1 MAEYKTRVA
10 STSRRDQ
17 QSSNSIN
24 KSWSHPSQWN
34 SGEEFVLKPGLI
46 IRENYR
52 LTEKLG
58 EGGMGVVWKAVDLI
72 QEAGDSRNPY
82 VAIKFLSRDFKDHPD
97 ALKAL
102 VREFSRY
109 KKLTHTNIL
118 KAYGLDRIGDR
129 FFMVMEFLEGIP
141 LNKFIRN
148 NPNGIS
154 LSEAEYIIND
164 MAEALEHAH
173 QNGVAHLDFKP
184 ANVLYDDELNIA
196 KVIDFGIAR
205 RIEESDQDDTTR
217 FDPGSLGALT
227 DSYAS
232 TEMFLGLKPD
242 PRDDIYGFACVT
254 YELLSGK
261 HPYQRKKANQ
271 AEHEELSPQP
281 IKSLNS
287 QQNKALLHALA
298 FNRNDRTPTA
308 AKFLDEFFSKKKKK
322 LGLVGKSII
331 IFLVLMIASISAL
344 TFFKKPQNTE
354 IEKVQPPPVEQP
366 KRPTEVQKPVEKPQ
380 VVIEKPKV
388 VIEKPKTEPPALACE
403 QFSTKILLRDAHNY
417 MENYRIIYPDGD
429 NALEKYQQV
438 LKLCPTNEE
447 AKNGLLKIAEF
458 YKNKAKSSLIIGHI
472 ERCKKHIDNA
482 LRAVPNDKNLKE
494 FCK

>member
-1 MAEYKTRVA
+1 MAEYKTKVA
-10 STSRRDQ
+10 SISRRNQ

-24 KSWSHPSQWN
+24 KSWSHSSQWD
-34 SGEEFVLKPGLI
+34 SGEELVLERGLI

-52 LTEKLG
+52 LIEKLG

-109 KKLTHTNIL
+109 KKLTHSNIL
-118 KAYGLDRIGDR
+118 KAYGLDRIGST

-154 LSEAEYIIND
+154 LSEAKYIINH

-184 ANVLYDDELNIA
+184 ANVLYDDDLNIA

-205 RIEESDQDDTTR
+205 RIEEIDQDDTTR

-232 TEMFLGLKPD
+232 SEMFLGLKPD

-271 AEHEELSPQP
+271 AEHEKLSPQP
-281 IKSLNS
+281 IQSLNS

-298 FNRNDRTPTA
+298 FNRKDRTPTA
-308 AKFLDEFFSKKKKK
+308 AQFLDEFFSKKK
-322 LGLVGKSII
+322 LGLIGKSMI

-344 TFFKKPQNTE
+344 TFFKKPKNTE
-354 IEKVQPPPVEQP
+354 IETPIIKEVKQIEEPKIEPPV
-366 KRPTEVQKPVEKPQ
+366 
-380 VVIEKPKV
+380 
-388 VIEKPKTEPPALACE
+388 LACK
-403 QFSTKILLRDAHNY
+403 QSSTQILLRDAQNH
-417 MENYRIIYPDGD
+417 MENYSIIYPVGN

-438 LKLCPTNEE
+438 LKLCPSNEE
-447 AKNGLLKIAEF
+447 AKNGLFKIAEF
-458 YKNKAKSSLIIGHI
+458 YKNKAKSSLIIGNI

-482 LRAVPNDKNLKE
+482 LRAVPNDSDLID
-494 FCK
+494 FCKK

>member
-17 QSSNSIN
+17 QSNNSIN
-24 KSWSHPSQWN
+24 KSWSHPSQWD
-34 SGEEFVLKPGLI
+34 SGEEFVLEPGVI

-164 MAEALEHAH
+164 MAKALEHAH

-205 RIEESDQDDTTR
+205 RIEEIDEDDTTR

-232 TEMFLGLKPD
+232 SEMFLGLKPD

-271 AEHEELSPQP
+271 AENEKLSPQP

-308 AKFLDEFFSKKKKK
+308 AQFLDEFFSRKKKKV
-322 LGLVGKSII
+322 GFVGKSII
-331 IFLVLMIASISAL
+331 IFLVLVVASISAL

-354 IEKVQPPPVEQP
+354 IETEIIKEQVQQP
-366 KRPTEVQKPVEKPQ
+366 KEPQPV
-380 VVIEKPKV
+380 VVVE
-388 VIEKPKTEPPALACE
+388 EPPALACE
-403 QFSTKILLRDAHNY
+403 QFSTKILLRDAHKY
-417 MENYRIIYPDGD
+417 MQEYSIIYPVGD

-438 LKLCPTNEE
+438 LELCPTNQE
-447 AKNGLLKIAEF
+447 AKNGLTNIAES

-472 ERCKKHIDNA
+472 KRCQKHIDNA
-482 LRAVPNDKNLKE
+482 LRAAPNDPDLID
-494 FCK
+494 FCKK

>member
-1 MAEYKTRVA
+1 MAEYKTKVA

-24 KSWSHPSQWN
+24 KSWSHPSQWA
-34 SGEEFVLKPGLI
+34 SGEELVLAPGVI

-52 LTEKLG
+52 LIEKLG

-109 KKLTHTNIL
+109 KKLTHSNIL

-141 LNKFIRN
+141 LNKFIKN

-154 LSEAEYIIND
+154 LSEAKYIIND

-184 ANVLYDDELNIA
+184 ANVLYDDDLNIA

-205 RIEESDQDDTTR
+205 RIEEIDQDDTTR

-232 TEMFLGLKPD
+232 CEMFLGFKPD

-271 AEHEELSPQP
+271 AENEKLSPQP
-281 IKSLNS
+281 IQSLNS

-298 FNRNDRTPTA
+298 FNRDDRTPTA
-308 AKFLDEFFSKKKKK
+308 AQFLDEFFSKKKKK

-331 IFLVLMIASISAL
+331 IFLVLVIASISAL
-344 TFFKKPQNTE
+344 TFFNKDQNTKDQQP
-354 IEKVQPPPVEQP
+354 IKPPPIQQPKIETETPQSVEQP
-366 KRPTEVQKPVEKPQ
+366 Q
-380 VVIEKPKV
+380 VIEEPT
-388 VIEKPKTEPPALACE
+388 IDIQPPALACE
-403 QFSTKILLRDAHNY
+403 QFSTKVLLKDANNH
-417 MENYRIIYPDGD
+417 MENYRVIYPVGD
-429 NALEKYQQV
+429 NALKKYQQV
-438 LKLCPTNEE
+438 LELCPTNEE

-458 YKNKAKSSLIIGHI
+458 YKNKAKKSLRKGHI
-472 ERCKKHIDNA
+472 GTCKRHINNA
-482 LRAVPNDKNLKE
+482 LRAVPNDQNLKE
-494 FCK
+494 FCKK

>member
-1 MAEYKTRVA
+1 MTEYKTKVA
-10 STSRRDQ
+10 STSRRNQ
-17 QSSNSIN
+17 QSSSSIN
-24 KSWSHPSQWN
+24 KSWSHPSQWD
-34 SGEEFVLKPGLI
+34 SGEELILEPGVI

-52 LTEKLG
+52 LIEKLG

-72 QEAGDSRNPY
+72 QEAGDSRNSY
-82 VAIKFLSRDFKDHPD
+82 VAIKFLSRDFKHHPD

-109 KKLTHTNIL
+109 KKLTHLNIL
-118 KAYGLDRIGDR
+118 KAYGLDRIGSA

-141 LNKFIRN
+141 LKQFIRN

-164 MAEALEHAH
+164 MAQALEHAH
-173 QNGVAHLDFKP
+173 KNGVAHLDFKP
-184 ANVLYDDELNIA
+184 ANVLYDDDLNIA

-205 RIEESDQDDTTR
+205 PIDQSDQDKTL

-232 TEMFLGLKPD
+232 YEMFLGLKPD
-242 PRDDIYGFACVT
+242 PRDDIYALACVT

-271 AEHEELSPQP
+271 AEHEKLSPQP

-308 AKFLDEFFSKKKKK
+308 AQFLDELFSHKNNK
-322 LGLVGKSII
+322 LGLIGTSII
-331 IFLVLMIASISAL
+331 IFLVLVIASISAL
-344 TFFKKPQNTE
+344 TFFKKDPQPVT
-354 IEKVQPPPVEQP
+354 PPPKE
-366 KRPTEVQKPVEKPQ
+366 
-380 VVIEKPKV
+380 VIEKPP
-388 VIEKPKTEPPALACE
+388 IETQPPVLACE
-403 QFSTKILLRDAHNY
+403 QPSTKKLLRDAHNH
-417 MENYRIIYPDGD
+417 MENDRIIYPDGN

-438 LKLCPTNEE
+438 LKLCPTNQE
-447 AKNGLLKIAEF
+447 AKNGLAKIAEF
-458 YKNKAKSSLIIGHI
+458 YKNKAKSSLIIGHV
-472 ERCKKHIDNA
+472 ERCKRHIDNA
-482 LRAVPNDKNLKE
+482 LRAVPNDKNLKD
-494 FCK
+494 FCKK

>member
-1 MAEYKTRVA
+1 MAEYKTKVA
-10 STSRRDQ
+10 STSRRNQ
-17 QSSNSIN
+17 QSSSSIN
-24 KSWSHPSQWN
+24 KSWSHSSQWD
-34 SGEEFVLKPGLI
+34 SGEELVLERGLI

-52 LTEKLG
+52 LIEKLG

-109 KKLTHTNIL
+109 KKLTHSNIL
-118 KAYGLDRIGDR
+118 KAYGLDRIGST

-141 LNKFIRN
+141 LNKFIKN

-154 LSEAEYIIND
+154 LSEAKYIINH

-184 ANVLYDDELNIA
+184 ANVLYDDDLNIA

-205 RIEESDQDDTTR
+205 RIEEIDQDDTTR

-232 TEMFLGLKPD
+232 SEMFLGLKPD

-271 AEHEELSPQP
+271 AEHEKLSPQP
-281 IKSLNS
+281 IQSLNS

-298 FNRNDRTPTA
+298 FNRKDRTPTA
-308 AKFLDEFFSKKKKK
+308 AQFLDEFFSKKK
-322 LGLVGKSII
+322 LGLIGKSMI

-344 TFFKKPQNTE
+344 TFLKKPKNTE
-354 IEKVQPPPVEQP
+354 IETPIIKEVKQIEEPKIEPPV
-366 KRPTEVQKPVEKPQ
+366 
-380 VVIEKPKV
+380 
-388 VIEKPKTEPPALACE
+388 LACK
-403 QFSTKILLRDAHNY
+403 QSSTQILLRDAQNH
-417 MENYRIIYPDGD
+417 MENYSIIYPVGN

-438 LKLCPTNEE
+438 LKLCPSNEE
-447 AKNGLLKIAEF
+447 AKNGLFKIAEF
-458 YKNKAKSSLIIGHI
+458 YKNKAKSSLIIGNI

-482 LRAVPNDKNLKE
+482 LRAVPNDSDLID
-494 FCK
+494 FCKK

>member
-24 KSWSHPSQWN
+24 KSWSHPSRWD
-34 SGEEFVLKPGLI
+34 SGEEFVLEPGVI

-52 LTEKLG
+52 LIEKLG

-154 LSEAEYIIND
+154 LTEAQYIINH

-184 ANVLYDDELNIA
+184 ANVLYDDDLNIA

-205 RIEESDQDDTTR
+205 RIEEIDQDDTTR
-217 FDPGSLGALT
+217 FDPGSLEALT

-232 TEMFLGLKPD
+232 SEMFLGFKPD

-271 AEHEELSPQP
+271 AEHEKLSPQP

-298 FNRNDRTPTA
+298 FNRKDRTPTA
-308 AKFLDEFFSKKKKK
+308 AKFLDEFFSKKK
-322 LGLVGKSII
+322 LGLIGKSMI

-344 TFFKKPQNTE
+344 TFFNKDQ
-354 IEKVQPPPVEQP
+354 QPPI
-366 KRPTEVQKPVEKPQ
+366 KPPPIPE
-380 VVIEKPKV
+380 
-388 VIEKPKTEPPALACE
+388 PKTQTQPPALACE
-403 QFSTKILLRDAHNY
+403 QVSTKILLTDAHNY
-417 MENYRIIYPDGD
+417 MENYRIIYPVGD
-429 NALEKYQQV
+429 NALEKYQQA

-447 AKNGLLKIAEF
+447 AQNGLAKIAES

-472 ERCKKHIDNA
+472 ERCKRHIDNA
-482 LRAVPNDKNLKE
+482 RRAVPNDKNLKE

>member
-1 MAEYKTRVA
+1 MAEYKTKVA

-17 QSSNSIN
+17 QLSNSIN

-118 KAYGLDRIGDR
+118 KAYSLDRIGDR

-141 LNKFIRN
+141 LNKLIRN
-148 NPNGIS
+148 NPNGIG

-184 ANVLYDDELNIA
+184 ANVLYDDDLNIA

-232 TEMFLGLKPD
+232 AEMFLGLKPD

-308 AKFLDEFFSKKKKK
+308 AKFLDEFFSKKK
-322 LGLVGKSII
+322 LGLIGKSMI

-354 IEKVQPPPVEQP
+354 IETPIIKEVVQQPKIIEEPKKIEPPPV
-366 KRPTEVQKPVEKPQ
+366 VVE
-380 VVIEKPKV
+380 E
-388 VIEKPKTEPPALACE
+388 EPPALACE
-403 QFSTKILLRDAHNY
+403 QFSTKILLIDAYNH
-417 MENYRIIYPDGD
+417 MENYRVIYPVGD

-438 LKLCPTNEE
+438 LKLCPSNEE

-458 YKNKAKSSLIIGHI
+458 YKNKANKSLRKGRI
-472 ERCKKHIDNA
+472 ERCKRHIRNA
-482 LRAVPNDKNLKE
+482 LRAVPNDPNLIE
-494 FCK
+494 FCKTAS